1 MTWLS
6 RIRDSN
12 SHRDLGRVECYRYTN
27 SAIWD
32 FLARNLLN
40 LLQISVLTEAEGLWP
55 CNEISMCR
63 TIDRTSQRA
72 CCKVTNKG
80 GVETTNNVENS
91 SCSHMRTFRPLYSC
105 RSPLP
110 ELRRFLH
117 QGLIPRCFIF
127 QRPLDSDVWIGE
139 IKYRRV
145 RTSKFLMRLT
155 RRSLPGTLVFFNR
168 CWGPTVRTNLQLNLC
183 WDAGIRTLILRTKIW
198 CGSHYTTSQVIYSF

>member
-1 MTWLS
+1 MKYQCVGPLIGPVNGLAAKWKVK
-6 RIRDSN
+6 RRC
-12 SHRDLGRVECYRYTN
+12 GRWST
-27 SAIWD
+27 SAM
-32 FLARNLLN
+32 FKS
-40 LLQISVLTEAEGLWP
+40 SVT
-55 CNEISMCR
+55 C
-63 TIDRTSQRA
+63 
-72 CCKVTNKG
+72 
-80 GVETTNNVENS
+80 
-91 SCSHMRTFRPLYSC
+91 SC

-155 RRSLPGTLVFFNR
+155 CRSLPGTLVFFNR

-198 CGSHYTTSQVIYSF
+198 CGSHYTTSQVLYIVFNKTQVNKRQNLQ

>member
-1 MTWLS
+1 MFKS
-6 RIRDSN
+6 
-12 SHRDLGRVECYRYTN
+12 
-27 SAIWD
+27 
-32 FLARNLLN
+32 
-40 LLQISVLTEAEGLWP
+40 SVT
-55 CNEISMCR
+55 C
-63 TIDRTSQRA
+63 
-72 CCKVTNKG
+72 
-80 GVETTNNVENS
+80 
-91 SCSHMRTFRPLYSC
+91 SC

-155 RRSLPGTLVFFNR
+155 CRSLPGTLVFFNR
-168 CWGPTVRTNLQLNLC
+168 YCSNRLLHYWRYCGPTVRTNLQLNLC

>member
-1 MTWLS
+1 
-6 RIRDSN
+6 
-12 SHRDLGRVECYRYTN
+12 
-27 SAIWD
+27 
-32 FLARNLLN
+32 
-40 LLQISVLTEAEGLWP
+40 
-55 CNEISMCR
+55 MCR

-91 SCSHMRTFRPLYSC
+91 SCSHMRTFRPLYSY
-105 RSPLP
+105 RFPLP
-110 ELRRFLH
+110 ETETL
-117 QGLIPRCFIF
+117 LIC
-127 QRPLDSDVWIGE
+127 QRPLDSVVLIGE

-155 RRSLPGTLVFFNR
+155 CRSLPGTLVFFNR
-168 CWGPTVRTNLQLNLC
+168 CCGPTVRTNLQLNLC